1 MRTSDF
7 NYHLPEELIAQR
19 PIRPRDSSR
28 LLIFNRATGEIKHQ
42 IFRDVTNFLSAGD
55 ILVLNETR
63 VLPARLHAKKIPS
76 GGSVEILLLNRL
88 SERIWEVI
96 VGGRRVRSGLRLQIT
111 GGPELTI
118 LKEAGKARRI
128 VEFAEPIF
136 NKLEE
141 IGSMP
146 LPPYIHTPLR
156 ERDEYQ
162 TIFARVPGSSAAPT
176 AGLHFTD
183 NLLNEIRNMDVT
195 IAKVTLHVGLDTFAP
210 VSEDSPHNHPI
221 HQEWCQ
227 VTKDAAEMIN
237 QVSSSGGRIIAIGT
251 TCVRTLETAA
261 KSAHGKTTIHPFEGP
276 TGLYILPGYRFKAV
290 DSIITNFHLP
300 KSTLLMMLSAFTGR
314 EKMIELYQ
322 EAIRRKYRFYSFG
335 DAMFIR

>member
-42 IFRDVTNFLSAGD
+42 VFRDVTKFLSAGD

-96 VGGRRVRSGLRLQIT
+96 VGGRRVRSGLRLQIA

-118 LKEAGKARRI
+118 LKEAGKGKRI
-128 VEFAEPIF
+128 VEFAEPILD
-136 NKLEE
+136 KLEE
-141 IGSMP
+141 IGVMP

-156 ERDEYQ
+156 EQDEYQ

-237 QVSSSGGRIIAIGT
+237 QVSSSGGRVIAIGT
-251 TCVRTLETAA
+251 TSVRTLETAA
-261 KSAHGKTTIHPFEGP
+261 RSTHGKTTIHPYEGH

-314 EKMIELYQ
+314 EKMIELYE

>member
-7 NYHLPEELIAQR
+7 TYHLPEELIAQR

-42 IFRDVTNFLSAGD
+42 VFRDVTKFLSAGD

-76 GGSVEILLLNRL
+76 GGSVEILLLSRL

-96 VGGRRVRSGLRLQIT
+96 VGGRRVRSGLRLKIV
-111 GGPELTI
+111 GGPEVTI
-118 LKEAGKARRI
+118 LKEVGKGKRV

-141 IGSMP
+141 IGAMP

-156 ERDEYQ
+156 KQDEYQ

-183 NLLNEIRNMDVT
+183 NLLSEIRNMDVF

-227 VTKDAAEMIN
+227 VTKDAAELIN
-237 QVSSSGGRIIAIGT
+237 QVSFSGGRVIAIGT
-251 TCVRTLETAA
+251 TSVRTLETAA
-261 KSAHGKTTIHPFEGP
+261 RSVQGKTTIHPFEGF

-335 DAMFIR
+335 DAMFIL

>member
-7 NYHLPEELIAQR
+7 TYHLPEELIAQR

-42 IFRDVTNFLSAGD
+42 VFRDITKFLSAGD

-96 VGGRRVRSGLRLQIT
+96 VGGRRVRSGLRLKIA

-118 LKEAGKARRI
+118 LKEVGKGKRI

-141 IGSMP
+141 IGAMP

-156 ERDEYQ
+156 EQDEYQ
-162 TIFARVPGSSAAPT
+162 TVFARVPGSSAAPT
-176 AGLHFTD
+176 AGLHFTE
-183 NLLNEIRNMDVT
+183 NLISEIRNMDVT

-227 VTKDAAEMIN
+227 VTKDAAELIN
-237 QVSSSGGRIIAIGT
+237 QVRSSGGRVIAIGT
-251 TCVRTLETAA
+251 TSVRTLETAA
-261 KSAHGKTTIHPFEGP
+261 RSTHGKTTIHPFEGL

-300 KSTLLMMLSAFTGR
+300 KSTLLMMISAFTGR
-314 EKMIELYQ
+314 EKMIKLYE

-335 DAMFIR
+335 DAMFIL